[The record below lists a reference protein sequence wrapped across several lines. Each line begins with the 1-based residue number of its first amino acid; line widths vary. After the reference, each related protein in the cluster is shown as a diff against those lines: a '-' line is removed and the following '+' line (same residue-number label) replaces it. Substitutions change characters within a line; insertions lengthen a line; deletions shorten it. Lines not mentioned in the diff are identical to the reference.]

1 MTLPTSS
8 ALPPPKAMTPSWPP
22 AAKRRTA
29 LDVGADG
36 IGPDLGEQGGRQPGR
51 CVAGQRLAHHRLL
64 GEARIGDEQRPRD
77 AERAAR
83 LGKLGDAAAAEADRG
98 GIVPV
103 GVGQA
108 HQAGLKWKERGR
120 VTLSNPQR
128 PSERRAR
135 SA

>member
-22 AAKRRTA
+22 AASGETA

-36 IGPDLGEQGGRQPGR
+36 IGRISANKAVGSPAAR
-51 CVAGQRLAHHRLL
+51 CGQRLAHHRLL

-83 LGKLGDAAAAEADRG
+83 LGKLGDAAAPKRIA
-98 GIVPV
+98 V
-103 GVGQA
+103 G
-108 HQAGLKWKERGR
+108 
-120 VTLSNPQR
+120 
-128 PSERRAR
+128 
-135 SA
+135 